1 MALPQPTNM
10 DDHLPLFVLPMVLFP
25 GELQELRVFEPR
37 YRQMLDTC
45 ILDERPFGLVNND
58 PFNPVNGWDG
68 PRTHGC
74 EAIIVEHE
82 TRGMNHFITI
92 QGGRRFTVQDV
103 VEPALPPFT
112 HPSMEGFV
120 TEDGATADVE
130 ALVNHIGPEHDHHR
144 LYISATVAYLNES
157 EEPLAEP
164 QNERLRRIVHD
175 ILHRVGEG
183 MNIDE
188 EVLAGWVSDFCD
200 EHINGLPSSIYHVAS
215 LLLNTNESR
224 QLVLSSASTEEA
236 LTELEL
242 HMGPPFAEEE

>member
-1 MALPQPTNM
+1 MTLLRHVIM
-10 DDHLPLFVLPMVLFP
+10 DDQLPLFVLPMVLFP

-92 QGGRRFTVQDV
+92 QGGRRFTVEEV
-103 VEPALPPFT
+103 IEPALPPFT
-112 HPSMEGFV
+112 DPTMEVFV
-120 TEDGATADVE
+120 TEDGAMADVE
-130 ALVNHIGPEHDHHR
+130 ELVNHIGPDHDNHR
-144 LYISATVAYLNES
+144 LYISAKVAYMHETEQPLS
-157 EEPLAEP
+157 EH
-164 QNERLRRIVHD
+164 QDDRLRHIVQD
-175 ILHRVGEG
+175 VLQRVGEG
-183 MNIDE
+183 MNIDG
-188 EVLAGWVSDFCD
+188 EVLTGWVDDFCN
-200 EHINGLPSSIYHVAS
+200 EHITGLPSSIYHVAS

-224 QLVLSSASTEEA
+224 QQVLSSTTPEEA

-242 HMGPPFAEEE
+242 HMGPVILQEE